1 MTEKAKQAS
10 PRFKARMAGVFYVL
24 TAATSVCGE
33 SFIPGRLVVQ
43 GNAAVTAN
51 NILTHQSLFQLA
63 FAALLIAVVTSVVL
77 TALFYQL
84 FKPVSRSLS
93 LTAAFVHLTGLAVL
107 AFGSF
112 FQLCPLIIL
121 RGGQYLS
128 VFKQEQIQALGYMF
142 LKLNIQAWNT
152 FIVFFGFYCVII
164 GYLIF
169 RSTFMPRIIG
179 VLMGFAGL
187 GYLTFLWPPLADYV
201 SPYNLFPAAAGEL
214 SLMLWLL
221 VKGVNVQRWQ
231 EQAGRDGNT
240 PKSLST

>member
-1 MTEKAKQAS
+1 MTENTTQSS
-10 PRFKARMAGVFYVL
+10 PRFKARIAGVFYVL
-24 TAATSVCGE
+24 TAFTSVCGE
-33 SFIPGRLVVQ
+33 SFIPGKLVVQ
-43 GNAAVTAN
+43 GNAAATAN

-63 FAALLIAVVTSVVL
+63 FAILLVAVVTSIVL
-77 TALFYQL
+77 TAILYHL
-84 FKPVSRSLS
+84 FKPVSKTIS

-121 RGGQYLS
+121 RGSQYLS
-128 VFKQEQIQALGYMF
+128 VFKQEQVQALGYLF

-179 VLMGFAGL
+179 VLMVFAGL
-187 GYLTFLWPPLADYV
+187 GYLTFLWPPLADYL

-221 VKGVNVQRWQ
+221 AKGVNVQRWQ
-231 EQAGRDGNT
+231 EKAGREGNT
-240 PKSLST
+240 LKSLIM